1 MSPALALLVAAALGA
16 DTRVDLGVAT
26 EARFRHLDPAPTP
39 ADRNALDLTATPHLI
54 LGVTGGLGSL
64 SATYAPRLT
73 ASDVGTDLRWEHMH
87 EGELRLR
94 LAPDLTW
101 SLEGFAS
108 GGIGRTDLI
117 TENRNAGAATGG
129 GTGGGPGTP
138 TNTIATLNTVDLQR
152 LRGGLALTL
161 APGRRTQAIL
171 SGAVSEDGGTTRLFR
186 TVLPSARSAEAGAE
200 LRWNA
205 TRLDELGVRL
215 AASATHIESRPQTD
229 SNGHPVV
236 GPTDSAWGSALAT
249 WRHRLDPQVEMWAG
263 AGAVAMQSRVPM
275 LSSDGVHTEHETQ
288 RQSAP
293 AGELGIVR
301 TARTQEVATDQGAP
315 QEAASSRPTRLR
327 REATGRLVA
336 TLGGSVDRLT
346 GVATPT
352 LDVRGELRLPVSSSV
367 AVVGQGTGTLT
378 WPSRG
383 RTRRGQL
390 ELGLSRQLG
399 PRALV
404 ELGGYGSW
412 QNSDDPGVLDLAEYG
427 AFLRLSLNAR
437 PFTY

>member
-16 DTRVDLGVAT
+16 DARIDTGIRA

-39 ADRNALDLTATPHLI
+39 PERNALDLTATPHLI
-54 LGVTGGLGSL
+54 LGVTGGLGTL

-73 ASDVGTDLRWEHMH
+73 AADVGPDLRWEHMH

-94 LAPDLTW
+94 LAPGPTW
-101 SLEGFAS
+101 NLEGFAS

-129 GTGGGPGTP
+129 GTGGTSTS
-138 TNTIATLNTVDLQR
+138 TNTIATLATVDLQR

-205 TRLDELGVRL
+205 TRLAQLGVRL
-215 AASATHIESRPQTD
+215 AASTTHIESRPQTD
-229 SNGHPVV
+229 SNGNPVV

-249 WRHRLDPQVEMWAG
+249 WRRRLDPQVEMWAG
-263 AGAVAMQSRVPM
+263 AGAVAMQSKVPT
-275 LSSDGVHTEHETQ
+275 LSSDGVHTEHQTQ
-288 RQSAP
+288 RRTAP

-301 TARTQEVATDQGAP
+301 TARTQEVATEQETP
-315 QEAASSRPTRLR
+315 QEATASRPVRLR
-327 REATGRLVA
+327 QDATGRLVA
-336 TLGGSVDRLT
+336 MLGGSVDRLT

-352 LDVRGELRLPVSSSV
+352 LDVRGELRWPVSSSV

-378 WPSRG
+378 WPSSG

-390 ELGLSRQLG
+390 ELGLARQLT
-399 PRALV
+399 PRALI
-404 ELGGYGSW
+404 EIAGYGSW
-412 QNSDDPGVLDLAEYG
+412 QNSDDPTVLDLSEYG
-427 AFLRLSLNAR
+427 AFLRLTLDAR
-437 PFTY
+437 PITY